1 MSKFAAFDLAQATDQ
16 VPGRF
21 VVELTF
27 AELCDAYE
35 SALPSDAIARLRK
48 WREAFGDRGAWG
60 IDRDTFARA
69 AEAMTR
75 AGDTP
80 AKVNRNLS
88 TIGGMYRWAH
98 DVRKITPPNFRS
110 PTRDI
115 RRAREAM
122 RVVIVTAEEEQRLRS
137 LALATRDRR
146 FGLSVALMLDT
157 GARPG
162 EILERKWEELDTE
175 LQEILLPEEVTKTG
189 RARVLHFSAT
199 TAKLIERLRPPATE
213 RDRGVFVG
221 RRGGV
226 ITFRKSWRA
235 LVEAI
240 GRPDLHVYDMRHVA
254 AARLLNSGV
263 SVSVAAQILGL
274 ILHRRYGH
282 LERGALKRAQEQ
294 AWGSATAADLES
306 ARGIRDRNLSCLHSA
321 TNRPAG
327 RLFFHPS
334 IELVR
339 LNARSVVLEPRTR
352 HFFAARRGLFI
363 ARRPL
368 RFVRSGLSSVRSEL
382 TEGLRRNLMPFG
394 A

>member
-1 MSKFAAFDLAQATDQ
+1 MPKFAAFDLAQATEQ

-21 VVELTF
+21 VVQLTF

-35 SALPSDAIARLRK
+35 AAHPCDSVSRLRK
-48 WREAFGDRGAWG
+48 WRQAFGERGAWD

-69 AEAMTR
+69 GEAMAQ
-75 AGDTP
+75 AGYSPST
-80 AKVNRNLS
+80 VNRDLS

-98 DVRKITPPNFRS
+98 EVRKITPPNFRS

-115 RRAREAM
+115 RRTREAM
-122 RVVIVTAEEEQRLRS
+122 RVVTLTADEEQRLRS
-137 LALATRDRR
+137 LALTTRDRR
-146 FGLSVALMLDT
+146 FGLFVALMLDT

-162 EILERKWEELDTE
+162 EILDRMWSELDVE

-199 TAKLIERLRPPATE
+199 TARLIERLRPAGAL
-213 RDRGVFVG
+213 RDQLVFIG
-221 RRGGV
+221 RKGGV
-226 ITFRKSWRA
+226 IQFRASWRA

-263 SVSVAAQILGL
+263 SMSVAAQVLGHSSL

-294 AWGSATAADLES
+294 AWGGDGGIERDADAHAT
-306 ARGIRDRNLSCLHSA
+306 
-321 TNRPAG
+321 
-327 RLFFHPS
+327 
-334 IELVR
+334 
-339 LNARSVVLEPRTR
+339 
-352 HFFAARRGLFI
+352 
-363 ARRPL
+363 
-368 RFVRSGLSSVRSEL
+368 SSTS
-382 TEGLRRNLMPFG
+382 
-394 A
+394 